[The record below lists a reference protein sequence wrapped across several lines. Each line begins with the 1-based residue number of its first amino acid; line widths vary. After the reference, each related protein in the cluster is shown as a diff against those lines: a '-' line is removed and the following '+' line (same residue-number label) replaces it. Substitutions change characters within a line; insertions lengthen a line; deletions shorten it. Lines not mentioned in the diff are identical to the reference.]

1 MLRMN
6 VFPLAIPLAALLIC
20 SNLCGSSLA
29 ASFLRFVLDVST
41 DLSPLLARN
50 LGLGLVVFTHGSG
63 FPLTDTTSHE
73 LWTVGFADVDA
84 LHEEVKH
91 THVSPV
97 VIHLKGAAR
106 QPREEPWTDIPASLK
121 REPVALRDTISLAWP
136 LAIDRFHE
144 QQLQIIGRP
153 QILRDPALRD
163 GMPKSARLVEGLL
176 VIIHNGL
183 KEAAL
188 QFLQRHASRLSR
200 CLCISNPVTRIGQA
214 SFKAVRQPPKEGF
227 HPPFGQ
233 GRP

>member
-1 MLRMN
+1 MN
-6 VFPLAIPLAALLIC
+6 VFSLAVPLAALLTR
-20 SNLCGSSLA
+20 SNLCCSQLA
-29 ASFLRFVLDVST
+29 ASLLRFVLNVST
-41 DLSPLLARN
+41 DLSSLGTRT
-50 LGLGLVVFTHGSG
+50 LGLGLVVFPHGSG
-63 FPLTDTTSHE
+63 FPLTDTTSHQ
-73 LWTVGFADVDA
+73 LWAVGFADVDA
-84 LHEEVKH
+84 LHEDIEH

-121 REPVALRDTISLAWP
+121 REPVALRNTISLVWP

-163 GMPKSARLVEGLL
+163 GMVPEHGMPKSARLVEGLL

-200 CLCISNPVTRIGQA
+200 CLCISNPVTGI
-214 SFKAVRQPPKEGF
+214 
-227 HPPFGQ
+227 
-233 GRP
+233 